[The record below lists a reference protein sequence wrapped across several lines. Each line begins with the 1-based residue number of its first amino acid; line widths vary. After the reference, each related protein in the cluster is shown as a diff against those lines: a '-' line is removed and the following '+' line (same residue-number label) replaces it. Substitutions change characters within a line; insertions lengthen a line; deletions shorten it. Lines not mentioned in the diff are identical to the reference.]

1 MYTSY
6 RLLTIVAYSRRKQ
19 YSNNAIAIIKVARLD
34 NEALGRGSVV
44 NLYVDSEA
52 ATKALNSLEFKV
64 RSVQGCIKRMHVF
77 KVPIGGEY
85 RCTGY

>member
-6 RLLTIVAYSRRKQ
+6 RLLTIAAYSRRKH
-19 YSNNAIAIIKVARLD
+19 YSNNAIAIIKVARL
-34 NEALGRGSVV
+34 ALGRGSVV

-52 ATKALNSLEFKV
+52 ATKALNSFEFKV